1 MKVKVT
7 EESAS
12 ERTIEVV
19 VDAKQ
24 VESAFQKAFKRNL
37 KQFALP
43 GFRKGKVPKSM
54 AERYITD
61 GALVR
66 DVVNDL
72 VPSAF
77 QQAIKEQRLE
87 PISEPDWN
95 LVQNERGKDLVFKAS
110 FTIAPILSIDGYDG
124 MDIQQEREEIT
135 DEHVQDTLNRM
146 AEQHSEFVTLE
157 EDRGIQIGDHAT
169 VDYTSFQNDEEIEN
183 GSVTNYMMEMKPENY
198 IEGFVSNLEGAKA
211 GEERS
216 FDITF
221 PEDYNNDE
229 LAGETVTFKFKIH
242 DIKVKRLPE
251 LDDEFAKS
259 HSEHDNIDDLKKAI
273 RARLEE
279 GVKKQVDGEAVT
291 AIVKNLLEQV
301 PEDVIPTQLRQHHAQ
316 KTIRMRMYELSQRGL
331 SLEQLLQARGM
342 TQDAWIQEMMGAGL
356 FEARLEVLY
365 KSIALAEDVTVDS
378 KEMDAVIKTE
388 AKSAKMK
395 PKQLRKQMEKNG
407 ALSMLEYNLLMEKLH
422 TLLLEKANVEY
433 VAPGTKKDEPEKKS
447 KAKKSDKAKSKDK
460 AKSEDEADEKKSD
473 AKAKKSKSKA
483 KKSDGESKKS
493 SKADKKDSSEKKKK
507 SKSKSKSKPKD
518 KKKDSGAKAS
528 SKKKSKK
535 PSKKASKKKSK

>member
-1 MKVKVT
+1 MQVKVI
-7 EESAS
+7 EQSAS

-19 VDAKQ
+19 VEAKQ
-24 VESAFQKAFKRNL
+24 VESAFQKAFKSNL

-43 GFRKGKVPKSM
+43 GFRKGKVPKAM

-72 VPSAF
+72 VPKAF

-135 DEHVQDTLNRM
+135 EEHVQDTLDRM
-146 AEQHSEFVTLE
+146 AEQHSEFVALE
-157 EDRGIQIGDHAT
+157 EDRGIEVGDHAT
-169 VDYTSFQNDEEIEN
+169 VDYTSFQNGEEIEN
-183 GSVTNYMMEMKPENY
+183 GSVTNYLMEMKAENY

-221 PEDYNNDE
+221 PEDYNNEE
-229 LAGETVTFKFKIH
+229 LAGEKVTFKFKIH
-242 DIKVKRLPE
+242 DIKVKRIPE
-251 LDDEFAKS
+251 TDDEFAQS
-259 HSEHDNIDDLKKAI
+259 HSEHDSIDDLKKAI
-273 RARLEE
+273 RERLEE
-279 GVKKQVDGEAVT
+279 GVKKQADGEAVT
-291 AIVKNLLEQV
+291 AIVKDLLEQV
-301 PEDVIPTQLRQHHAQ
+301 PEDVIPPQLRQHHAQ

-365 KSIALAEDVTVDS
+365 KSIALAEDVTVDPS
-378 KEMDAVIKTE
+378 EMDAVIKAE

-422 TLLLEKANVEY
+422 ALLLEKANVEY
-433 VAPGTKKDEPEKKS
+433 VAPGTKKDEP
-447 KAKKSDKAKSKDK
+447 
-460 AKSEDEADEKKSD
+460 
-473 AKAKKSKSKA
+473 
-483 KKSDGESKKS
+483 
-493 SKADKKDSSEKKKK
+493 KKKK
-507 SKSKSKSKPKD
+507 SKSKKATKPEPEEQSEEEKSKESESSSKKSD
-518 KKKDSGAKAS
+518 KKKKTSTKAKKEAKAEEKKSSSTKKKVKAKTKSKASTKKASGAKAS
-528 SKKKSKK
+528 SKKKT
-535 PSKKASKKKSK
+535 KKASKKKSK

>member
-1 MKVKVT
+1 MKVTVT
-7 EESAS
+7 EDSAS

-43 GFRKGKVPKSM
+43 GFRKGKVPQAM

-77 QQAIKEQRLE
+77 QQAIAEERLE
-87 PISEPDWN
+87 PISEPNWD
-95 LVQNERGKDLVFKAS
+95 LIQNERGKDLVFKAS
-110 FTIAPILSIDGYDG
+110 FIIAPILKIDGYDG
-124 MDIQQEREEIT
+124 MEIEQEKEEIT
-135 DEHVQDTLNRM
+135 DEHVQDTLKRM
-146 AEQHSEFVTLE
+146 AEQHAEFVALE
-157 EDRGIQIGDHAT
+157 EDRGIQLGDHAT
-169 VDYTSFQNDEEIEN
+169 VDYASFQNGEEIEN

-198 IEGFVSNLEGAKA
+198 IEGFVDNLVGARA
-211 GEERS
+211 GDEKS

-221 PEDYNNDE
+221 PEDYNNEE
-229 LAGETVTFKFKIH
+229 LAGETVTFKFKVH
-242 DIKVKRLPE
+242 DIKVKRTPE

-259 HSEHDNIDDLKKAI
+259 HSEHDGIDALKSAI
-273 RARLEE
+273 RERLES
-279 GVKKQVDGEAVT
+279 GVKKRADGEAVT

-301 PEDVIPTQLRQHHAQ
+301 SEEVIPPQLRQHHAQ
-316 KTIRMRMYELSQRGL
+316 KTIRMRMYELAQRGL

-365 KSIALAEDVTVDS
+365 KSIAEAEGVTVDPDDV
-378 KEMDAVIKTE
+378 DAVIKTE

-395 PKQLRKQMEKNG
+395 PKQLKKQMEKNG

-422 TLLLEKANVEY
+422 ELLLEKAKVKY
-433 VAPGTKKDEPEKKS
+433 VAPGSKKEEPKKPS
-447 KAKKSDKAKSKDK
+447 KAKKSDADDETSEPKPDKDEGETK
-460 AKSEDEADEKKSD
+460 T
-473 AKAKKSKSKA
+473 KA
-483 KKSDGESKKS
+483 KKSDSKTKSKAKAKDEEDAESKKEKPKKKAS
-493 SKADKKDSSEKKKK
+493 GKSKAKAKKTDPDAEAKDTKKKAKKATKKK
-507 SKSKSKSKPKD
+507 SK
-518 KKKDSGAKAS
+518 
-528 SKKKSKK
+528 
-535 PSKKASKKKSK
+535 